1 MGLYPPMIFRHPQ
14 FLFFMILLAALV
26 LAWWLRRGRVSAATL
41 IFRLC
46 TAALI
51 VLALADPV
59 IGRPALAQGPL
70 VLLIDQSDSLG
81 DAGKAAL
88 RARADA
94 LAAQHN
100 GPISL
105 IAFGANTRAERPG
118 IAQPAEPLRADQTD
132 IAGALRAAH
141 GLLARGS

>member
-1 MGLYPPMIFRHPQ
+1 HSRPRGIMIFRSPQ
-14 FLFFMILLAALV
+14 LLFFLILLPALA
-26 LAWWLRRGRVSAATL
+26 LAWWLRRGRVSGITL
-41 IFRLC
+41 ALRLS

-59 IGRPALAQGPL
+59 LGRPVPAQGPL
-70 VLLIDQSDSLG
+70 VLLLDQSDSLG
-81 DAGKAAL
+81 DMGKAAL

-105 IAFGANTRAERPG
+105 IAFGANTVAKQPG
-118 IAQPAEPLRADQTD
+118 AKQ
-132 IAGALRAAH
+132 
-141 GLLARGS
+141 